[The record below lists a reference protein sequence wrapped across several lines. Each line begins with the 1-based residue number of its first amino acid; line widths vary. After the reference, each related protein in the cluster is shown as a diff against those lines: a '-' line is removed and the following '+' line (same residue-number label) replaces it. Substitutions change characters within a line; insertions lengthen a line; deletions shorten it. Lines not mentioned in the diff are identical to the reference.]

1 MTTNRRRVPLAALA
15 TSVTCLAFLA
25 GCGGTNYVP
34 PAAADPAAA
43 RSALEKALDCWRLR
57 ITPQELRQ
65 GSPAIT
71 VSDFDWREGHRLV
84 AFQILA
90 GEQALGTAIH
100 WPVRLKVAGADGREI
115 WHDATYIVS
124 TNPIIRISRQD

>member
-1 MTTNRRRVPLAALA
+1 MTTSRLSKPIASLAISLACLPLL
-15 TSVTCLAFLA
+15 T
-25 GCGGTNYVP
+25 GCGGENYVP

-43 RSALEKALDCWRLR
+43 RSSLEKALDCWRLR

-65 GSPAIT
+65 GTPAIT
-71 VSDFDWREGHRLV
+71 VSDYDWREGRRLV

-90 GEQALGTAIH
+90 GEQLLGTSIH
-100 WPVRLKVAGADGREI
+100 WPVRLKLVGADGREG
-115 WHDATYIVS
+115 WLDATYVIS